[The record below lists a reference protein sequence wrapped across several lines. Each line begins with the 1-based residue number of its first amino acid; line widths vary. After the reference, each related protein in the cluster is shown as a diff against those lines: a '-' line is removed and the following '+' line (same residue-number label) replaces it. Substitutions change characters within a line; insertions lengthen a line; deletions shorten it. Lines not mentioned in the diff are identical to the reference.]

1 MRRILIL
8 VGLATLGLS
17 ACGRAVPSHDKAYF
31 AAHAQ
36 ERGQVLVACRN
47 DPGRLGET
55 PNCVNALQADA
66 DAEHERVFHGAPPP
80 APGVR
85 NPGRL

>member
-1 MRRILIL
+1 MRRTLIL

-17 ACGRAVPSHDKAYF
+17 ACSRPVPSHDKAYF
-31 AAHAQ
+31 AAHPQ
-36 ERGQVLVACRN
+36 ERGQFLAACRN

-66 DAEHERVFHGAPPP
+66 DAEHERVFHKPPP
-80 APGVR
+80 APIGV
-85 NPGRL
+85 NDPGHL

>member
-17 ACGRAVPSHDKAYF
+17 ACSRPVPAHDKAYF
-31 AAHAQ
+31 AAHPQ
-36 ERGQVLVACRN
+36 ERGQALAACRN

-66 DAEHERVFHGAPPP
+66 DAEHERVFHGAPPT

-85 NPGRL
+85 NPGHL

>member
-1 MRRILIL
+1 MCRILIL

-17 ACGRAVPSHDKAYF
+17 ACSRPVPSHDKAYF
-31 AAHAQ
+31 AAHPQ
-36 ERGQVLVACRN
+36 ERGRVLAACRN
-47 DPGRLGET
+47 DPGRRGET

-66 DAEHERVFHGAPPP
+66 DAEHERVFHGAPPT

-85 NPGRL
+85 NPDHL